1 MDDRERVCLL
11 PLLRRELRDTGDG
24 TSRSSSSI
32 GESSCD
38 SFSQVGRGCFE
49 SETTVVFRSVCPA
62 MVPTSLS
69 SEKNREW
76 ASDETSDRLEIDD
89 AGDFGDG
96 GGENSET
103 DMVFAV

>member
-1 MDDRERVCLL
+1 
-11 PLLRRELRDTGDG
+11 
-24 TSRSSSSI
+24 
-32 GESSCD
+32 
-38 SFSQVGRGCFE
+38 
-49 SETTVVFRSVCPA
+49 

-69 SEKNREW
+69 SEKSREW

-96 GGENSET
+96 GGENSEI